1 MSVLHAS
8 QSSVLVRISTLAVPR
23 ISTSL
28 AAASMSVVS
37 LAPGLLPRSAMLQ
50 GAFSGLLVAVGLLVM
65 WALSGIT
72 RKVTPERAK
81 ARFDERSWRLGA
93 FGVGAAVTAVAT
105 LAAAGWQNS
114 LRAAMS
120 VPPIGILYWVEA
132 GCIAALTVLILGL
145 AVSGSRKLLHRL
157 GFARAVTTAALFVF
171 GLHLAVGSISPAEV
185 VHTTASQSPMSEG
198 QKFLASGTDSVR
210 VYADLDSAPDASA
223 RAALAVDELDRVGG
237 FHREAVVVAIPTGSG
252 WIDTHAVDGIEQRFG
267 GNVAIVGQQYS
278 AAPSW
283 AAFLFQRS
291 DAEGSARALF
301 TAVGTHIAAM
311 PVTER
316 PDLFLYG
323 QSLGAVG
330 GSAAL
335 AAANPTEPCDVLW
348 AGPPAGATALDGVTV
363 LANTSDPVVWWS
375 PDLVTQRP
383 DLSRAAADAPTPPW
397 IPVVSFL
404 QTSIDMLVSLD
415 VPAGHGH
422 RYGTQQGT
430 ELASCS

>member
-1 MSVLHAS
+1 MSVLNATQPS
-8 QSSVLVRISTLAVPR
+8 ALTRISTLAVPR
-23 ISTSL
+23 VSTSL
-28 AAASMSVVS
+28 AAASMSLVS
-37 LAPGLLPRSAMLQ
+37 LAPGLLPRSAVLQ
-50 GAFSGLLVAVGLLVM
+50 GVFSGLLVAVGLLVM
-65 WALSGIT
+65 WALSAIA

-81 ARFDERSWRLGA
+81 ARFDERAWRLGA
-93 FGVGAAVTAVAT
+93 FGVAAAAIAIAT
-105 LAAAGWQNS
+105 FAAAGWQNS
-114 LRAAMS
+114 LRATMS
-120 VPPIGILYWVEA
+120 APSIGILYWTEA
-132 GCIAALTVLILGL
+132 GCVAALTVLILGL
-145 AVSGSRKLLHRL
+145 MVAAMRKVLHRL
-157 GFARAVTTAALFVF
+157 GFARAVTTTALCVV
-171 GLHLAVGSISPAEV
+171 GLHLAFGSINPAAT
-185 VHTTASQSPMSEG
+185 VHTAASQSPVSER
-198 QKFLASGTDSVR
+198 QKFLASGTASVR
-210 VYADLDSAPDASA
+210 VYADLDSAPDASS
-223 RAALAVDELDRVGG
+223 RATLAVGELDRVGG
-237 FHREAVVVAIPTGSG
+237 FARSSVVVAIPTGSG

-267 GNVAIVGQQYS
+267 GNVSIVGQQYS

-291 DAEGSARALF
+291 DAEESARALF
-301 TAVGTHIAAM
+301 TAVGAHIAAM

-316 PDLFLYG
+316 PDLYLYG

-335 AAANPTEPCDVLW
+335 SVENPVLPCDALW
-348 AGPPAGATALDGVTV
+348 AGPPAGATVSDGVTV

-375 PDLVTQRP
+375 PDLATQRP
-383 DLSRAAADAPTPPW
+383 DLSRAVQDAPTPPW

>member
-1 MSVLHAS
+1 MSVLNAS
-8 QSSVLVRISTLAVPR
+8 QSSALTRISSLAVPR
-23 ISTSL
+23 VSTSL
-28 AAASMSVVS
+28 AVASMSVVS
-37 LAPGLLPRSAMLQ
+37 LAPGLLPRSALLQ
-50 GAFSGLLVAVGLLVM
+50 GVSSGLLVAVGLLVM
-65 WALSGIT
+65 WAFSAIS
-72 RKVTPERAK
+72 RKVTPERVK
-81 ARFDERSWRLGA
+81 ARFDERSWCLGV
-93 FGVGAAVTAVAT
+93 FGVGTAATSVAT
-105 LAAAGWQNS
+105 FAAAGWQNS

-120 VPPIGILYWVEA
+120 APSIGILYWAEA
-132 GCIAALTVLILGL
+132 GCVAALTVLILGL
-145 AVSGSRKLLHRL
+145 VASGTRRILRRL
-157 GFARAVTTAALFVF
+157 GFARTVTTASLCIF
-171 GLHLAVGSISPAEV
+171 GLHLAYASINPAGA
-185 VHTTASQSPMSEG
+185 VHTAASQSSMSEG
-198 QKFLASGTDSVR
+198 QKFLASGTHSVR
-210 VYADLDSAPDASA
+210 VYADLDSAPDASS

-237 FHREAVVVAIPTGSG
+237 FARSSVVVAIPTGSG

-267 GNVAIVGQQYS
+267 SNVAIVGQQYS

-291 DAEGSARALF
+291 DAEESARALF

-311 PVTER
+311 PMAER
-316 PDLFLYG
+316 PDLYLYG

-335 AAANPTEPCDVLW
+335 SATNPTPPCDVLW
-348 AGPPAGATALDGVTV
+348 AGPPAGATVLDGVTV

-404 QTSIDMLVSLD
+404 QTSIDMLASLD